1 MSLGLN
7 KISLQAQMFELTDQ
21 ISASVS
27 SDQRNSIFD
36 TFSQSEWVLE
46 KGKTENWLNNQ
57 LFRKLQSQGQKIC
70 LKPTPSMQLKQIHH
84 AEIQAFLSQAAIDLS
99 AFTDLDENLL
109 LSANPS
115 HHCLWIV
122 YQKDHTLVYFAP
134 KSSDHDEKS
143 ATLAVDIKA
152 SKLDFSQASDFKQS
166 ALSTEILKMLSLLLL
181 NETLE
186 IQSNQGDHRGSE
198 TNNRSETTEI
208 LEIYHLFGHVDAT
221 TVDDLS
227 LHIQAQPIHL
237 KLSAG
242 SRLQVNEYLF
252 SEQPKNQAIS
262 LSHLQIDLV
271 ENASC
276 DHQLLQAIHHQ
287 QIHLHRIDLDLSKD
301 AVYVG
306 HQAQLG
312 SALCRIEIQPKLRAQ
327 QATVDLKGLCIAR
340 DQQEIDQWLDIQHLA
355 AHTHSA
361 QKYKSILSGV
371 ARAIF
376 TGKVL
381 VAKGAKQSSGDQ
393 NHASLM
399 LSAQAKT
406 YTRPQLEIYH
416 HDVQCAHG
424 ATIAQIDEDSL
435 FYLCSRGL
443 SIDVAKQFLTTA
455 FAMEI
460 AQHFPQTQMQMLI
473 QKQLCLALGVDHL
486 FSISEE
492 LFDEDHD

>member
-7 KISLQAQMFELTDQ
+7 TMPPQAQIFELIDQ
-21 ISASVS
+21 SSTSLS
-27 SDQRNSIFD
+27 SDQRRAIFE
-36 TFSQSEWVLE
+36 TFIQSEWVLE

-57 LFRKLQSQGQKIC
+57 LFRKLQNQSQKIS
-70 LKPTPSMQLKQIHH
+70 LKPNPSMRLKQISH
-84 AEIQAFLSQAAIDLS
+84 AEIQEHLSQADIDLS
-99 AFTDLDENLL
+99 AFTSLDENLL
-109 LSANPS
+109 LASNPS

-122 YQKDHTLVYFAP
+122 YQKDQTLVYFAP
-134 KSSDHDEKS
+134 KSSDHDQK
-143 ATLAVDIKA
+143 VVHVKA
-152 SKLDFSQASDFKQS
+152 SKLDLSEVSDLNQS
-166 ALSTEILKMLSLLLL
+166 LLSTEILKMLSLLSL

-186 IQSNQGDHRGSE
+186 IQSNQVYHHGSE
-198 TNNRSETTEI
+198 TNHRSEITEI
-208 LEIYHLFGHVDAT
+208 LEIYHLFSHAEAT
-221 TVDDLS
+221 TADDLS

-242 SRLQVNEYLF
+242 DRLQVNEYLF

-262 LSHLQIDLV
+262 LSHWQIDLA
-271 ENASC
+271 ENTNC
-276 DHQLLQAIHHQ
+276 DHKLLQAINHQ

-312 SALCRIEIQPKLRAQ
+312 SALSRIEIQPKLRAE
-327 QATVDLKGLCIAR
+327 QATVDLKGLCIAM
-340 DQQEIDQWLDIQHLA
+340 DQQEIDQCLDIQHLS

-361 QKYKSILSGV
+361 QKYKSILSGA

-399 LSAQAKT
+399 LSTQAKT
-406 YTRPQLEIYH
+406 YTRPQLEIYN

-473 QKQLCLALGVDHL
+473 QKQLCLALGVDQL